1 MPSAKAKGKARADP
15 PSERTPLLPSTFSST
30 SASPSQPVCDQAAP
44 SRPRRWRI
52 YMALMAFLTCA
63 GFVALLAASFV
74 PSEQEI
80 QDLPE
85 SFKYG
90 SPTLHILNINDN
102 GVHVNVTVMGGL
114 DTDAVLAVDGRR
126 GQGWWQSVRR
136 SAAGSLPLPDRVRV
150 TIPQLLV
157 YPCGGGPPLL
167 NVSLPGE
174 ILVPLVRG
182 DELRPLAVE
191 ALGSPI
197 ASVGEIWSW
206 AQKAWETG
214 DAEIVLG
221 IPEAQARLL
230 GITFS
235 QADLAFP
242 IKFDVPALPN
252 FPKPGKMLDL
262 SKLVTLHNY
271 TFNNADGLRIEALAS
286 LPNPGIDDIPF
297 PLPFSI
303 EFEGARMAEVV
314 ARKATISNKTIELA
328 LEGDIVAASAA
339 GSSDALGNFLR
350 RFLHGQ
356 DSPIVVRGLHDM
368 PRRYQGPTPPQ
379 FVLQTLPSLK
389 LDLTFPA
396 PHPAPQI
403 IRSVTVEEMKFGGG
417 EGIEASGTVVAVVQL
432 PPGLE
437 GVNLNVSSILPDV
450 LIFDGSAG
458 GHDDRPDPH
467 NPPEGAFARIHP
479 AHYLNATTARSND
492 PATPDALVV
501 RAPFANVPL
510 DILEGRDSIFRGFV
524 SKVIFKGGANAGIG
538 GVVDVQADLDVGD
551 DIEIGDLPV
560 TGDFWVGR
568 SARVATLHNV
578 VW

>member
-15 PSERTPLLPSTFSST
+15 PSERTPLLPSTSS
-30 SASPSQPVCDQAAP
+30 SSSGPVYDQAP
-44 SRPRRWRI
+44 PPRRRRWGV
-52 YMALMAFLTCA
+52 YASLVAFFAGA
-63 GFVALLAASFV
+63 GFIALLAASFV
-74 PSEQEI
+74 PSEREI

-85 SFKYG
+85 SFKYD
-90 SPTLHILNINDN
+90 SPTLNILNIGDD
-102 GVHVNVTVMGGL
+102 GVHVSVTLMGGL
-114 DTDAVLAVDGRR
+114 DTYSALAVDGRR

-136 SAAGSLPLPDRVRV
+136 GAAHVLPLPDSVRV
-150 TIPQLLV
+150 TIPQLQV
-157 YPCGGGPPLL
+157 YPRGGGLPLL

-191 ALGSPI
+191 ALGAPI
-197 ASVGEIWSW
+197 ASVGEIWTW
-206 AQKAWETG
+206 AQKAWAAG
-214 DAEIVLG
+214 DAEVVLG
-221 IPEAQARLL
+221 VPEAQARLL
-230 GITFS
+230 GISFS
-235 QADLAFP
+235 QTDLAFP
-242 IKFDVPALPN
+242 LKFDVPALPN
-252 FPKPGKMLDL
+252 FPKPGKKLNL

-271 TFNNADGLRIEALAS
+271 TFNNADGLRIAALAA
-286 LPNPGIDDIPF
+286 LPNPGLGEIPF
-297 PLPFSI
+297 PLPFAI
-303 EFEGARMAEVV
+303 EFEGTRMAEVV
-314 ARKATISNKTIELA
+314 ARTATISSEKIELA

-339 GSSDALGNFLR
+339 GSSDALGDFLR

-368 PRRYQGPTPPQ
+368 PRRYRGPSPPQ
-379 FVLQTLPSLK
+379 FVLQTLPSLT

-396 PHPAPQI
+396 PHPAPDI
-403 IRSVTVEEMKFGGG
+403 VRSVTVEGMKFGGG
-417 EGIEASGTVVAVVQL
+417 EVIEASGTVVALVQL

-437 GVNLNVSSILPDV
+437 SVDLDVSSIQPDV
-450 LIFDGSAG
+450 FIFDGSSN

-479 AHYLNATTARSND
+479 AHYLNATTARSDD

-501 RAPFANVPL
+501 RAPFENVPL
-510 DILEGRDSIFRGFV
+510 DILEGREGLFRGFV

-538 GVVDVQADLDVGD
+538 GVVDVRADLGVGD

-568 SARVATLHNV
+568 SARMATLHNV